1 MTPSH
6 QPSEQE
12 EDNGPEMLG
21 YVLIYCAVVLA
32 WPAYYMISVIA
43 SWLR

>member
-1 MTPSH
+1 MMPSP
-6 QPSEQE
+6 QQSEQE
-12 EDNGPEMLG
+12 EDHGPEMLG

-32 WPAYYMISVIA
+32 WPACYMISVIA